1 MALQILFLI
10 VGLILILLGANSL
23 VEGSSNL
30 ARRFGISEF
39 MIGLT
44 IVGMG
49 TSAPEMV
56 VSFMSAMK
64 GSSDLAIGNIVGS
77 NIFNTC
83 LAIGLIA
90 LISPLT
96 ITRSNFKR
104 DIPMNLLA
112 TAMLLLLGKTLGN
125 DGLSR
130 IDGII
135 LIITYALYIY
145 VSIKKDSAQNVPS
158 AGEMHPAPQQK
169 LISSVS
175 YIIAGLAGLI
185 LGGRMMVNA
194 AVEIAQSMGISEKFI
209 AVTILAGGTS
219 FPELA
224 TGVVAAIKGKG
235 QLALGNVLGS
245 NIGNILLILGGS
257 SLICPLSADSISVL
271 DMILLLGGALLFV
284 ISAFSFKKNE
294 IDRYEGIIF
303 LTAYITY
310 LGILISKI

>member
-83 LAIGLIA
+83 LTIGLIA

-104 DIPMNLLA
+104 DIPMNLVA
-112 TAMLLLLGKTLGN
+112 TVMLLLLGKTLGN

-145 VSIKKDSAQNVPS
+145 VSIKKDSIPNL
-158 AGEMHPAPQQK
+158 EMHPAPQQK

-245 NIGNILLILGGS
+245 NIGNILLILGGIS
-257 SLICPLSADSISVL
+257 SVSHTGRQ
-271 DMILLLGGALLFV
+271 LL
-284 ISAFSFKKNE
+284 
-294 IDRYEGIIF
+294 YH
-303 LTAYITY
+303 
-310 LGILISKI
+310 

>member
-83 LAIGLIA
+83 LTIGLIA

-104 DIPMNLLA
+104 DIPMNLVA
-112 TAMLLLLGKTLGN
+112 TVMLLLLGKTLGN

-145 VSIKKDSAQNVPS
+145 VSIKKDSIPNL
-158 AGEMHPAPQQK
+158 EMHPAPQQK

-271 DMILLLGGALLFV
+271 DMIILLGGALLFV